1 MNKIEKN
8 PSQEEIN
15 ILINFI
21 DQNKLDEAQ
30 IFLKNLINNF
40 NSSAFLYNISGII
53 FSKKNNINNSIDA
66 FKKAIALDENFID
79 AYYNLGIIVRDLS
92 VEESINNFEKVI
104 KLDKR
109 NINSLTQLGILYL
122 QKKNFL
128 KAKFFFEKAVILD
141 SSSSDA
147 HNNMG
152 NILFEL
158 ELFNEAKASYLKAI
172 SLNKDSFFAYNNLG
186 RVLKEQ
192 NLFTDSIDCF
202 NKAILLNP
210 HYIDGYNNLAII
222 LNENEMYNESKDV
235 SLKLIKINPKYAN
248 AYCHLGDSYR
258 GLGNFDM
265 AINNHEKSIE
275 LNPNYLDA
283 YNSLG
288 LDYLRLFEYSKSID
302 LFRKA
307 ININENDYQ
316 AYNNLAQAYH
326 ETQNFSLAK
335 SFYQKSTFLK
345 KNFVDGYYNASMI
358 YLLEDNYKKGWFL
371 HDYRWSV
378 KKPKIPSYNL
388 DKKYWD
394 GNFLEGSL
402 LVWSEQGVGDIIF
415 FGSMVSE
422 LKVLAKQIIF
432 ETDKRLINLF
442 SRYFLEQ
449 NIKNIKVK
457 ELMPSEQTLYDR
469 HIPIGSLGKF
479 FRNNIDDFKKAPKKF
494 LVPDNNRCLFFNNQ
508 NLKYNKKIKIG
519 LSWKTGNIKE
529 GYRNIL
535 LKDLYPI
542 LSDERFCFFNLQFG
556 DSDKEIQDTIL
567 DTSVNLI
574 TINHLDTY
582 NNLEDL
588 SALINDLDLVITI
601 QNTTAHLSGALGK
614 KTFLLL
620 SKNHRWQWG
629 LNHENSI
636 WYPSIKIFRQKTF
649 KVWDDVV
656 KNIHS
661 ELNKLTKC

>member
-1 MNKIEKN
+1 MNKIDKN

-15 ILINFI
+15 ILINFLN
-21 DQNKLDEAQ
+21 QNKFDEAEV
-30 IFLKNLINNF
+30 FVKNLINNF

-53 FSKKNNINNSIDA
+53 FSKKNNINDSIDA
-66 FKKAIALDENFID
+66 FKKAVSLDENFID
-79 AYYNLGIIVRDLS
+79 AHYNLGIILKDLS
-92 VEESINNFEKVI
+92 AEESINNFEKVI
-104 KLDKR
+104 KLDKK
-109 NINSLTQLGILYL
+109 NTNSFTQLGVLYAE
-122 QKKNFL
+122 KKNFS
-128 KAKFFFEKAVILD
+128 KAKFFFEKALILD
-141 SSSSDA
+141 PSSCDA

-158 ELFNEAKASYLKAI
+158 GSINEAKAAYLKAI
-172 SLNKDSFFAYNNLG
+172 FLNKDSFFAYNNLG

-192 NLFTDSIDCF
+192 RLFADAIDCF

-210 HYIDGYNNLAII
+210 QYIEGYNNLAII
-222 LNENEMYNESKDV
+222 LSENEMYNESKDV
-235 SLKLIKINPKYAN
+235 CLKLIKINPNYAN

-258 GLGNFDM
+258 GLNDLDM
-265 AINNHEKSIE
+265 ATKNHKKSLE

-283 YNSLG
+283 YNGLG
-288 LDYLRLFEYSKSID
+288 LDYLRLFEYSKAID
-302 LFRKA
+302 LFKNA
-307 ININENDYQ
+307 ININKNDYQ
-316 AYNNLAQAYH
+316 AYNNLAQAYC

-345 KNFVDGYYNASMI
+345 KNFVDGYYNSSMV
-358 YLLEDNYKKGWFL
+358 YLLEDNYKKGWPL
-371 HDYRWSV
+371 YDYRWSV

-394 GNFLEGSL
+394 GSFLEGNL

-422 LKVLAKQIIF
+422 LKDLAKQIIF

-442 SRYFLEQ
+442 SRYFSEQ
-449 NIKNIKVK
+449 NIKNIKVQ
-457 ELMPSEQTLYDR
+457 ELTSSQQSLFDK

-479 FRNNIDDFKKAPKKF
+479 FRNTMDDFKKAPKKF
-494 LVPDNNRCLFFNNQ
+494 LVPDNNRCLFFKDQ

-556 DSDKEIQDTIL
+556 DSNKEVQDAVL
-567 DTSVNLI
+567 DTSANLI

-588 SALINDLDLVITI
+588 SALINNLDLVITI

-661 ELNKLTKC
+661 ELNMLTKC